1 MHEYSLGLF
10 PSQCSRL
17 EDSYIKISVLDLNIL
32 GLPGSQ
38 FFLTAQMNSQVKNRD
53 FVIVLASEKNYKI
66 YPESVIIS

>member
-17 EDSYIKISVLDLNIL
+17 EDSYKNQRFRSQHSGFVREPVLFNCTNE
-32 GLPGSQ
+32 LPS
-38 FFLTAQMNSQVKNRD
+38 KNRD